1 VELLS
6 PILVPFLIPLLVVA
20 MMITIQGL
28 LLFVGIGLDFDG
40 DADHD
45 FDLDADV
52 DADVDVDVDVDVD
65 AGIAGHAG
73 HGVFDIDH
81 DHDHDFDHGHDFD
94 HDAAGWSF
102 GKLLSPL
109 GVGKIPL
116 SIVWET
122 YFLGFGISG
131 VTLSFL
137 LSKFFAA
144 SFWFL
149 GATIPLSLVFGWHIT
164 KLAAKAVVPLLKTS
178 GVAESERDIVGRIG
192 KVTSLG
198 VDNEW
203 GEVELNVNGSINHM
217 IVVTDGD
224 TLGRG
229 DQVVVTDYDSEK
241 KRPIVTRL
249 KA

>member
-1 VELLS
+1 
-6 PILVPFLIPLLVVA
+6 
-20 MMITIQGL
+20 MITIQGL
-28 LLFVGIGLDFDG
+28 LLLVGVGFDFDG
-40 DADHD
+40 DADL
-45 FDLDADV
+45 DLDADI
-52 DADVDVDVDVDVD
+52 DADVDLDLDVDSG
-65 AGIAGHAG
+65 GIAGHAD
-73 HGVFDIDH
+73 HGVFDI

-94 HDAAGWSF
+94 HDAGWSF

-137 LSKFFAA
+137 LSKFFAV
-144 SFWFL
+144 SFLFL

-178 GVAESERDIVGRIG
+178 GIAESERDIVGRIG

-198 VDNEW
+198 VDDKW

-229 DQVVVTDYDSEK
+229 DQVVVTDYDTEK
-241 KRPIVTRL
+241 KRPVVNRL

>member
-1 VELLS
+1 MDLLS
-6 PILVPFLIPLLVVA
+6 PVLVPFLIPLLVVV

-52 DADVDVDVDVDVD
+52 DADVDINVDVDAD

-81 DHDHDFDHGHDFD
+81 EHDFDHDHDFDHG
-94 HDAAGWSF
+94 AGSWSF

-122 YFLGFGISG
+122 YFLGFGMGG
-131 VTLSFL
+131 VTASFVLSQFFAVSYWFL
-137 LSKFFAA
+137 L
-144 SFWFL
+144 L
-149 GATIPLSLVFGWHIT
+149 TVPVSLVIGWHVT

-178 GVAESERDIVGRIG
+178 GIAESEQDIVGRVG

-198 VDNEW
+198 VDSEW
-203 GEVELNVNGSINHM
+203 GEVELNVNGSINHV
-217 IVVTDGD
+217 IVVSDGD
-224 TLGRG
+224 NLEQDDR
-229 DQVVVTDYDSEK
+229 VVVSDYDFEK
-241 KRPIVTRL
+241 KRPVVSRL